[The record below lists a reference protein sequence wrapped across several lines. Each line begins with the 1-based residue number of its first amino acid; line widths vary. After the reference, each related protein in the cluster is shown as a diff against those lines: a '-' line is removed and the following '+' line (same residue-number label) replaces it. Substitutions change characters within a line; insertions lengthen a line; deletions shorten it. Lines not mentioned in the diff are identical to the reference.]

1 MFKAPK
7 IDQSP
12 KKNGNIVYPHVSTWD
27 IFYEYIKLSK
37 PYAWLAVTVFLASIL
52 ATILQSITVPIFYK
66 KFFDELTSMS
76 GITSP
81 DISSL
86 NQIIIYI
93 LIINII
99 VWAVWRV
106 YNICINYLQAYVRRD
121 AYQKSFDHVL
131 EHSHS
136 FFINNFSGSLVQRIG
151 RFSRSYETLFDKITY
166 ELLTLVIKVIGT
178 MFVLYLVNPIFTYGM
193 LVWVGL
199 FLMISY
205 FFTKYKLKFD
215 VEAAAVNSKVTG
227 MASDAM
233 SNHASIQAFSA
244 SMHETHKMEKIITYH
259 TELSIFREN
268 LDVIQNTIQSFLVL
282 SIEFFI
288 FYVGIKYWHLGL
300 ISIGTFV
307 LAQSY
312 ILNLNNSL
320 WGFGRIIRSVYEAVA
335 DAKEMVEMIKL
346 PYEIADVP
354 NARPLTV
361 PHGVIEFKNVGFY
374 FGKKEGEGKKV
385 FENLNISIKSG
396 EKVALIGTSGA
407 GKSTLVKLL
416 TRLHDIQQG
425 EILIDGQ
432 NIKNVTQKSL
442 RENISLVPQDPS
454 LFHRALLENIRY
466 GKLEATNEEVV
477 RAAKLAHCDV
487 FINELPQK
495 YETLV
500 GERGV
505 KLSGGERQRVA
516 IARAILKN
524 APILI
529 LDEATSS
536 LDSHSEALIQDA
548 LHTLMEGKTTIV
560 IAHRLS
566 TIRKMDRI
574 IVVSKGGVVE
584 EGTHDELIKKEGGIY
599 AKLWS
604 LQAGGFENKSI
615 EELLEE

>member
-1 MFKAPK
+1 MKVPK
-7 IDQSP
+7 LEGVSR
-12 KKNGNIVYPHVSTWD
+12 KNGNIVYPHVSTWD
-27 IFYEYIKLSK
+27 VFYEYIKLSK
-37 PYAWLAVTVFLASIL
+37 PYTWLVITIFIASII
-52 ATILQSITVPIFYK
+52 ATILSSIIIPLFYK
-66 KFFDELTSMS
+66 KFFDTLTEMS
-76 GITSP
+76 AVVPADVSP
-81 DISSL
+81 LTD
-86 NQIIIYI
+86 IIISVLI
-93 LIINII
+93 LNII
-99 VWAVWRV
+99 IWVIWRV
-106 YNICINYLQAYVRRD
+106 YNTGINYLQAYVKRD
-121 AYQKSFDHVL
+121 AFQMAFNYLL

-136 FFINNFSGSLVQRIG
+136 FFINNFAGSLVQRMN
-151 RFSRSYETLFDKITY
+151 RFSRSYETLFDKITFD
-166 ELLTLVIKVIGT
+166 LLTLVIKVVGT

-193 LVWVGL
+193 LVWVLL
-199 FLMISY
+199 FLIISY
-205 FFTKYKLKFD
+205 FFTRYKLRFD
-215 VEAAAVNSKVTG
+215 VEAAATTSKLTG

-233 SNHASIQAFSA
+233 SNHTSIQAFA
-244 SMHETHKMEKIITYH
+244 A
-259 TELSIFREN
+259 TEYEGKRIGKTNAYFTTLNIFREN
-268 LDVIQNTIQSFLVL
+268 LDVIQNTIQSLLVL

-288 FYVGIKYWHLGL
+288 FYFGIKYWHVGL

-312 ILNLNNSL
+312 IINLNNSL
-320 WGFGRIIRSVYEAVA
+320 WGFGRIIRSVYEAIA

-346 PYEIADVP
+346 PYEIQDVS
-354 NARPLTV
+354 NATDLRV
-361 PHGVIEFKNVGFY
+361 SKGVIEFKNVGFF

-385 FENLNISIKSG
+385 FDGLNISIKAG

-416 TRLHDIQQG
+416 MRLHDIQTG

-432 NIKNVTQKSL
+432 DIKKVTQKSL
-442 RENISLVPQDPS
+442 RENVSLVPQDPS
-454 LFHRALLENIRY
+454 LFHRTLMDNIHY
-466 GKLEATNEEVV
+466 GKRTATEGEVKEAA
-477 RAAKLAHCDV
+477 RLAHCDV
-487 FINELPQK
+487 FIDELPHK
-495 YETLV
+495 YETFV

-584 EGTHDELIKKEGGIY
+584 EGSHDELIKKPDGIY

-615 EELLEE
+615 EELLEV